1 MHNICIEDTFY
12 IEVTLINV
20 SYYKETIQQFLLGS
34 LRKNDANQVICV
46 SLVNNRWEDNIKT
59 DCKEIIINKR
69 N

>member
-1 MHNICIEDTFY
+1 
-12 IEVTLINV
+12 LINV